1 MKVES
6 LVALLFTLLLA
17 ACSSPAPALV
27 PTATPQPIPTLAPAT
42 ITPAPSVTPTATALP
57 SATAAAFS
65 LTPALA
71 PTTVSLCSNPF
82 HPVSPSARWQY
93 QATGFASTTPA
104 TYTVTLS
111 NIIDNSFVEHYA
123 VDNTVFDVQWQC
135 TSEGL
140 RAAPV
145 ANFLFGGQTPF
156 RFDSVSSSGVTLP
169 PADRWSTG
177 STWSSTYDVR
187 GQAQQNGVTVTG
199 TGTVNIQDKVMDQEQ
214 VTVPAGT
221 FQAWRVDSTVR
232 ISLTGS
238 SGGTSVPVVF
248 SFKRSSWYAANV
260 GLVKMVLNLD
270 SQSAATE
277 LVAFTP

>member
-1 MKVES
+1 MRVES
-6 LVALLFTLLLA
+6 LVALLFALLLA
-17 ACSSPAPALV
+17 ACTSSAPALV

-57 SATAAAFS
+57 SATAAAS

-71 PTTVSLCSNPF
+71 PTTVALCSNPF
-82 HPVSPSARWQY
+82 HPMSPNARWQY
-93 QATGFASTTPA
+93 RATGFASTTPA

-111 NIIDNSFVEHYA
+111 NITDNSFVEHYA

-135 TSEGL
+135 TSAGL

-145 ANFLFGGQTPF
+145 ANFLVGGQSPF

-169 PADRWSTG
+169 PADRWSAG
-177 STWSSTYDVR
+177 ATWSSMYDVR
-187 GQAQQNGVTVTG
+187 GRAERNGVTVTG
-199 TGTVNIQDKVMDQEQ
+199 TGTVNIQDQIMDQEQ

-238 SGGTSVPVVF
+238 SGGTSVPVVV
-248 SFKRSSWYAANV
+248 SFKRSSWHAANV

-270 SQSAATE
+270 SQSATTE